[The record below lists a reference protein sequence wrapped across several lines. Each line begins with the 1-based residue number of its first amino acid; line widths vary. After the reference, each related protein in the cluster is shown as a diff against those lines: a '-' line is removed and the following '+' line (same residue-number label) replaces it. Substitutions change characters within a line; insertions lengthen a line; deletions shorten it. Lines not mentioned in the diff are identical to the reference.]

1 MALRDIKLRSR
12 LSKNIHLSRDLQP
25 FQEMGYWE
33 KHICRCRLTRFR
45 YDTQSTS
52 QIKFQM
58 VTVFCCRHIGGL
70 RCPAIARLQILGSII
85 LRGTF
90 PRISQLWDNTHTLNL
105 ENCNLC
111 LSCTIQCFDFI
122 YPLHSFIILFFYYVT
137 VHTHYQASLTSIK
150 KPAGVL
156 CKVKRFFLPLI

>member
-45 YDTQSTS
+45 YDNQSTS

-105 ENCNLC
+105 ENCLFYL
-111 LSCTIQCFDFI
+111 LSII
-122 YPLHSFIILFFYYVT
+122 YHIV
-137 VHTHYQASLTSIK
+137 LTLSSEY
-150 KPAGVL
+150 
-156 CKVKRFFLPLI
+156 FFLFLSLDNEHTLQLTNRK